1 MINEGKYC
9 VDVLNQVK
17 AAKLALVTVESKIL
31 KRHIESC
38 IKLSLKNKNTVDAK
52 VEELL
57 KLINK
62 WCDYR
67 CINVLIPKANTKTA
81 TTYWDTAAAISE
93 KKIRIEPLVLLFI
106 LEWSCPHIGYPDC
119 LVWVKIYTG
128 G

>member
-17 AAKLALVTVESKIL
+17 AAKSALVTVESKIL

-38 IKLSLKNKNTVDAK
+38 VKSSLKNKNATNAK

-62 WCDYR
+62 
-67 CINVLIPKANTKTA
+67 
-81 TTYWDTAAAISE
+81 
-93 KKIRIEPLVLLFI
+93 
-106 LEWSCPHIGYPDC
+106 
-119 LVWVKIYTG
+119 
-128 G
+128 